1 MDHMKKEDVA
11 RSEKNDQ
18 DDKKKKK
25 KNKKKNNKKD
35 NPTSSS
41 RRSSSIPSEDPKKKI
56 KESKVW
62 ESKNIPEHLKEKCAI
77 LESNPNVIIVA
88 NIPINVTIEELREY
102 FNTLLVS
109 LKQNANGGF
118 PLKSLE
124 IGETKNFAI
133 IEFNGPEWR
142 KMCTNLDGLEY
153 QGFKLMVYGGRKEGR
168 IKNGG
173 GMREEER
180 GRREE

>member
-1 MDHMKKEDVA
+1 MDQNKKEELVV
-11 RSEKNDQ
+11 SEKNDI
-18 DDKKKKK
+18 DNDKKKKK
-25 KNKKKNNKKD
+25 KNKKKNHKKD

-62 ESKNIPEHLKEKCAI
+62 ESKNIPEHLKEKCAN
-77 LESNPNVIIVA
+77 LEFNTNVLIVA

-109 LKQNANGGF
+109 LKQNPNGGI

-133 IEFNGPEWR
+133 MEFNGPEWR
-142 KMCTNLDGLEY
+142 KMCINLDGLEY
-153 QGFKLMVYGGRKEGR
+153 QGFKLMVK
-168 IKNGG
+168 K
-173 GMREEER
+173 
-180 GRREE
+180 